1 MKRQALTVPVL
12 LLVVVALIVAGCAA
26 PAPTKKISLATGPTG
41 GVYYPYGGGIAK
53 VISQYVPNTEATAES
68 TAASVDNCKLLKTG
82 KADLALLMADVAYD
96 ALQGRGKFVEEG
108 KIPLRTLAV
117 LYGNYMHIVA
127 SEASGIKSVP
137 DLKGKRVSTGA
148 AGSGTEVKCTRVLE
162 AYGIDPDKD
171 FTRERLDPTK
181 SAEAMKDRKLD
192 AFCWDGGLP
201 TSSIMDLAA
210 TPGMKILLLDHEE
223 AIKKM
228 NDKYGPLYYKLVIPK
243 GTYSGLDKD
252 VPVAGVANILASTD
266 KLDETLAYNIVKAL
280 FEHKADLVAVHKEAE
295 KLTLESAVAGSPI
308 PYHPGAIK
316 FYKEKGVWKE

>member
-1 MKRQALTVPVL
+1 MKRNAMMLPVL
-12 LLVVVALIVAGCAA
+12 LLVAILVVSGCAA
-26 PAPTKKISLATGPTG
+26 PAPTKKISIASGPTG
-41 GVYYPYGGGIAK
+41 GVYYPYSGGIAK
-53 VISQYVPNTEATAES
+53 VISKYVPNTEATAES
-68 TAASVDNCKLLKTG
+68 TAASVDNCKLLKAG
-82 KADLALLMADVAYD
+82 KADLALVMADVGYD
-96 ALQGRGKFVEEG
+96 ALQGRDKFAEEG

-171 FTRERLDPTK
+171 FTRERLDPAK
-181 SAEAMKDRKLD
+181 SADAMKDRKLD

-243 GTYSGLDKD
+243 GTYTGLDKD
-252 VPVAGVANILASTD
+252 VPVAGVANILVSTD
-266 KLDETLAYNIVKAL
+266 KLDETLAYNILKAL
-280 FEHKADLVAVHKEAE
+280 FEHKDELVAVHREAE
-295 KLTLESAVAGSPI
+295 KLTLEGAVTGSPI